1 MRKTGIIDI
10 GTNTIRCVC
19 YEITNIIKPF
29 DEIVFTSEVLAY
41 TKDKKMTS
49 DGILW
54 LDEIIKKAV
63 DFFDENKIS
72 DIHAFATSAMR
83 DVDNF
88 DEIYDYIGKRVK
100 IELLSEEDEA
110 KCDFYALKSVHGE
123 ISAGVGIDLGGGS
136 MQLIAFSDGKLTFSK
151 SFAIGVKRLCNKF
164 GKYESEKEASIL
176 EYIKDVIG
184 EIPKSDCLYVMGGTG
199 KKIRRILKKGEFL
212 ASELDNKELFDD
224 KNQDKH
230 SKINTIPYG
239 VLVIK
244 SVAQNKI
251 KIMDCGSRDGFVLQ
265 KLKLHS

>member
-19 YEITNIIKPF
+19 YDISNNIKPF
-29 DEIVFTSEVLAY
+29 DEIVFTSEILAY

-54 LDEIIKKAV
+54 LDEVIKKAIK
-63 DFFDENKIS
+63 FFNNKQIF

-83 DVDNF
+83 DVRNF
-88 DEIYDYIGKRVK
+88 TEVYDYIGKRVK

-110 KCDFYALKSVHGE
+110 ECDFYALKSVLGE
-123 ISAGVGIDLGGGS
+123 NCSGVGIDLGGGS
-136 MQLIAFSDGKLTFSK
+136 MQLVSFSDGKLNFSK
-151 SFAIGVKRLCNKF
+151 SFAIGVKRLYNKF
-164 GKYESEKEASIL
+164 EKYELEKETSVL
-176 EYIKDVIG
+176 KYIKDTVG

-199 KKIRRILKKGEFL
+199 KKIRRILGKGEFL
-212 ASELDNKELFDD
+212 VSELDNEALFDD

-244 SVAQNKI
+244 CAAQNKI
-251 KIMDCGSRDGFVLQ
+251 KIMDCGSREGFVLRN
-265 KLKLHS
+265 L